1 MAAPSSR
8 GAEGVSKG
16 YPEAYQKAMESVL
29 RAFLARD
36 FKLTLARLAEADK
49 IIPDTPMALNTR
61 GAIAIEQK
69 RYAEGQKFCEEAL
82 KKDPA
87 FFPAQFNLAEIPFQ
101 KKDYAGARKI
111 FRHLLGEE
119 KRADTIELLQY
130 RVFITYVLEKNDDAA
145 LEELDRMKFP
155 SVTGAYYYAHA
166 AWEFAHHN
174 QTEALSWVYSGD
186 WVFSRAKNGY
196 FADVMYDLGWLKR
209 PEERAAQPPAGEK
222 APAVETPPAG
232 EKPPEQSIPEPA
244 IK

>member
-1 MAAPSSR
+1 
-8 GAEGVSKG
+8 
-16 YPEAYQKAMESVL
+16 MENVV

-36 FKLTLARLAEADK
+36 FKLTLARLAVADQ

-61 GAIAIEQK
+61 GAIAIEEK
-69 RYAEGQKFCEEAL
+69 RYDEGQKFCEAAL
-82 KKDPA
+82 KKDST

-119 KRADTIELLQY
+119 KRPDSIELLQY
-130 RVFITYVLEKNDDAA
+130 RVFLTYVLEKNDDAA

-166 AWEFAHHN
+166 AWEFAHGN

-186 WVFSRAKNGY
+186 WVFSRAKNTY
-196 FADVMYDLGWLKR
+196 FADVMYDLGWLTR
-209 PEERAAQPPAGEK
+209 PEPRAASRPADEK
-222 APAVETPPAG
+222 SPTA
-232 EKPPEQSIPEPA
+232 EKPLEQSIPEPA
-244 IK
+244 SK